1 MQLEVLHIIASELE
15 DIFLRGTQNITDEI
29 NRMLHWVDMSFL
41 CSLDYQRGAHHVSR
55 ARDI

>member
-1 MQLEVLHIIASELE
+1 VQLEVLHIIASELE
-15 DIFLRGTQNITDEI
+15 DIFSSRDPELRDEI
-29 NRMLHWVDMSFL
+29 NRMLHWVGMSFL